1 MVQLPAEPSGDI
13 DERAY
18 ASAMHLL
25 AITTR
30 TLCAALLAVAAR
42 CAVDGPTLAYEI
54 IAAVLLAMFLAAAW
68 LRGVA
73 GRELAARPRG
83 DGRLPRPHT
92 SVASNPGHDGQERT
106 TIPYDLRHP

>member
-1 MVQLPAEPSGDI
+1 MQLPAEPSGDI

-25 AITTR
+25 AITAC

-42 CAVDGPTLAYEI
+42 CAVDGPTLVYEI
-54 IAAVLLAMFLAAAW
+54 IAAVLLAMFVAAVW

-73 GRELAARPRG
+73 GRELTASARG
-83 DGRLPRPHT
+83 DGRLPRHRTP
-92 SVASNPGHDGQERT
+92 VAPQSRPQWPRVNNDPT
-106 TIPYDLRHP
+106 DLRHR

>member
-1 MVQLPAEPSGDI
+1 MVQSPAEPSGSV

-25 AITTR
+25 AITTW

-42 CAVDGPTLAYEI
+42 CATDRPTLAYEVT
-54 IAAVLLAMFLAAAW
+54 AAVLLAMLLAGIW

-73 GRELAARPRG
+73 GREL
-83 DGRLPRPHT
+83 T
-92 SVASNPGHDGQERT
+92 ASASRATIVTGEQT
-106 TIPYDLRHP
+106 TANEMRDR